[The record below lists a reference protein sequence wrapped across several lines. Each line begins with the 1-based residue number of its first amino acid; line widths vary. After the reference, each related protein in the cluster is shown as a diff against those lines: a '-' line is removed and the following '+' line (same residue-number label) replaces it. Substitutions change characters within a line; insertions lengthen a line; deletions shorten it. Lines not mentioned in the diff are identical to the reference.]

1 MSHTPH
7 ELTEEFPDMV
17 EKMHALKTSD
27 AHFSKMYE
35 EYHQLNRAIHRAET
49 NVEPMDSLAENDL
62 RKKRAALKDQI
73 YAILSHE
80 TA

>member
-1 MSHTPH
+1 MSHVPH
-7 ELTEEFPDMV
+7 ELAEEFPAYADRIS
-17 EKMHALKTSD
+17 ALKQSD
-27 AHFSKMYE
+27 KHFAHLMAQ
-35 EYHQLNRAIHRAET
+35 YHDINRQVHRVET